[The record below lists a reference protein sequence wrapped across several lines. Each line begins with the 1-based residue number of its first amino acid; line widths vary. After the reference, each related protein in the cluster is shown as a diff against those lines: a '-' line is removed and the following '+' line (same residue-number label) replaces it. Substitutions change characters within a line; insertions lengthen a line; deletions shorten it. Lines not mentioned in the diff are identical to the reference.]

1 MRRAA
6 VLGIVVAVAAVA
18 GGCSG
23 DGGGDG
29 GGGGAADAAEAT
41 IRTFQFGPDPVE
53 VDAGTTVTWTNEDD
67 ILHSVTSAT
76 GAFGGDLD
84 GPGSTF
90 GFTFED
96 PGRYAYVCRIHDGME
111 GAVVVR

>member
-6 VLGIVVAVAAVA
+6 ILGVVVAVVAVA
-18 GGCSG
+18 GGCPG

-29 GGGGAADAAEAT
+29 GAAAAT
-41 IRTFQFGPDPVE
+41 IRTFRFAPDPVE

-67 ILHSVTSAT
+67 ILHSVTSTT

-84 GPGSTF
+84 GPGATF
-90 GFTFED
+90 GFTFEE

-111 GAVVVR
+111 GQVVVR